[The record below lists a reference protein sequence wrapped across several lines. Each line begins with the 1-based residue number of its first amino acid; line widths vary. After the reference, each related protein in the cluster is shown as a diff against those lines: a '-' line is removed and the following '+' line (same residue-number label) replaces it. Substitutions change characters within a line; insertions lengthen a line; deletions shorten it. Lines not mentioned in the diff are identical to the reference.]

1 MITDGESSKSWSA
14 PLSSSCRGIMSEAKI
29 RSLRKDALRRE
40 QNSLDERIAHDARVE
55 RMLLDRI
62 LGG

>member
-1 MITDGESSKSWSA
+1 MITDGNSSGAWNA

-40 QNSLDERIAHDARVE
+40 QNSLDERMAHDARVE

-62 LGG
+62 LEG

>member
-1 MITDGESSKSWSA
+1 MMDDEAPQAWADFRTSSAK
-14 PLSSSCRGIMSEAKI
+14 GIMSEAKI

-40 QNSLDERIAHDARVE
+40 QNLEGQQAHDAKVE

-62 LGG
+62 LGGR

>member
-1 MITDGESSKSWSA
+1 
-14 PLSSSCRGIMSEAKI
+14 MSEAKI